1 MFKNDQ
7 KIQLLLDHSDSIEF
21 NAQENDGE
29 TAFIAACKYGLLR
42 VVELLKREKFKAQF
56 VQLPFTPEFSSQASS
71 TNRCRVWLNWPC

>member
-42 VVELLKREKFKAQF
+42 VVELLKKKNLKRNSYNFPLRQ
-56 VQLPFTPEFSSQASS
+56 
-71 TNRCRVWLNWPC
+71 NWPF

>member
-42 VVELLKREKFKAQF
+42 VVGLLKKKNLDFFAKITKFAM
-56 VQLPFTPEFSSQASS
+56 L
-71 TNRCRVWLNWPC
+71 

>member
-42 VVELLKREKFKAQF
+42 VVELLKKKNLKRNSYIFPLRQNGVKEQF
-56 VQLPFTPEFSSQASS
+56 LY
-71 TNRCRVWLNWPC
+71 

>member
-42 VVELLKREKFKAQF
+42 VVELLKEKNLKRNSYNFPLRQNSRPRLAA
-56 VQLPFTPEFSSQASS
+56 PIAAGSG
-71 TNRCRVWLNWPC
+71 

>member
-42 VVELLKREKFKAQF
+42 VVELLKKKN
-56 VQLPFTPEFSSQASS
+56 L
-71 TNRCRVWLNWPC
+71 NRNSYNFPLRQNSRPRLAAPIAAGSG

>member
-42 VVELLKREKFKAQF
+42 VVELLKKKI
-56 VQLPFTPEFSSQASS
+56 
-71 TNRCRVWLNWPC
+71 